1 MFHVNMTSVPSSF
14 GSIQVLLRITGRT
27 NSAESRQT
35 AVCSEYKNNTASA
48 KVMLKQFMSL

>member
-27 NSAESRQT
+27 NSAESSKQH
-35 AVCSEYKNNTASA
+35 CSEYKNNTVSA

>member
-27 NSAESRQT
+27 NSAESIQT
-35 AVCSEYKNNTASA
+35 ALPGYKNNTVSA
-48 KVMLKQFMSL
+48 KVMLKQFTSL